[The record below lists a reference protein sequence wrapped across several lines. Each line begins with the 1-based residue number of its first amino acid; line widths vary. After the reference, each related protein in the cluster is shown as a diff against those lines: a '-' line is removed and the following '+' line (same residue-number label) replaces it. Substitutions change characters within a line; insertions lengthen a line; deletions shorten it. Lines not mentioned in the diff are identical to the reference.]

1 MRAGAAGRHLPRLA
15 QVTAVLVLSTL
26 LQACGA
32 VQSRTHG
39 HTGHESAAGRCVV
52 QEISRE
58 RLLDAE
64 GRQLYIYPEVMS
76 RSSRGEMLLAGSYN
90 LIQNVEGKWQPFAKD
105 SVFGAVLPPSGG
117 ARVVISP
124 IPLHLTEGIRAVAR
138 PDGTWVVVFAE
149 VAPQDTLRDSTVALW
164 HGVLDGQRWT
174 VLERLP
180 FPTPDEGTPVYARSG
195 SRLIATGEGLA
206 WALPHRAANGTGA
219 FIVYEKIGGRWAYE
233 IIHSGYASPD
243 LAYSDDLGL
252 VVASHQADRRL
263 REDGSS
269 IVLWVRQ
276 PTWRILHRAVSSSRS
291 EVRRAWFDDSP
302 AGPVLTWRAEV
313 RGPEGSSRFEAH
325 VMHGSIQKGDGPIVV
340 LDPAVHPFSKVWFL
354 PLSHGVN
361 LWISEHA
368 PPGGPGRDIRFAR
381 DSAGTTVLLGSIPS
395 PYEAF
400 FGAAQTGPSEI
411 LISGLAMDR
420 ERTTLF
426 SLLIRVRVEC
436 PRTSSWMDLLHPSR
450 SAFRP
455 GLPLPTISEI
465 VRDPPGQA

>member
-1 MRAGAAGRHLPRLA
+1 M
-15 QVTAVLVLSTL
+15 
-26 LQACGA
+26 
-32 VQSRTHG
+32 
-39 HTGHESAAGRCVV
+39 
-52 QEISRE
+52 
-58 RLLDAE
+58 DAE

-76 RSSRGEMLLAGSYN
+76 RSSRGEMLLAGNYN
-90 LIQNVEGKWQPFAKD
+90 LLIRRSAEGKWQQFAED
-105 SVFGAVLPPSGG
+105 SVFGAVLPPSGA

-124 IPLHLTEGIRAVAR
+124 IPLHLTEGVRAVAR
-138 PDGTWVVVFAE
+138 PDGTWAVVFAE
-149 VAPQDTLRDSTVALW
+149 VAPRDTLRDSTVALW

-174 VLERLP
+174 MLERLP
-180 FPTPDEGTPVYARSG
+180 FPAPDEGTPVYARGG
-195 SRLIATGEGLA
+195 SRLIATGNGIA
-206 WALPHRAANGTGA
+206 WALPHLAANGTGA

-233 IIHSGYASPD
+233 IIHSGYATPD

-302 AGPVLTWRAEV
+302 AGPVLTWWAEV
-313 RGPEGSSRFEAH
+313 PGPEGSSRSEAH

-340 LDPAVHPFSKVWFL
+340 LDPALHPFSKVSFL

-368 PPGGPGRDIRFAR
+368 PPGAPGRDIRFAR

-400 FGAAQTGPSEI
+400 FGAAQTGPSEV
-411 LISGLAMDR
+411 LISGPEMDR
-420 ERTTLF
+420 ERTTFF
-426 SLLIRVRVEC
+426 SVLIRVRVEC
-436 PRTSSWMDLLHPSR
+436 PRTSS
-450 SAFRP
+450 
-455 GLPLPTISEI
+455 
-465 VRDPPGQA
+465 